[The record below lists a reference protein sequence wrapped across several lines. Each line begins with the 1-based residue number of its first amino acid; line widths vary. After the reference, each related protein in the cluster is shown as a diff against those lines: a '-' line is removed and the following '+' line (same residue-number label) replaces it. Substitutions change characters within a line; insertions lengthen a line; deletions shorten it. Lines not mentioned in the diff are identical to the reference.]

1 MGYST
6 TWEQEYDERTLEVTK
21 AATDNA
27 LLIEPRVWPISGVTG
42 TAFPLEDTWFKFKPE
57 GGA

>member
-1 MGYST
+1 MANAT
-6 TWEQEYDERTLEVTK
+6 TWEIDYDQRTLEVTK

-27 LLIEPRVWPISGVTG
+27 LLIEPRVWPISGVAG
-42 TAFPLEDTWFKFKPE
+42 KAFPPEDTWFKFKPE

>member
-6 TWEQEYDERTLEVTK
+6 TWEQEYDERTLEVTE
-21 AATDNA
+21 AATDKA
-27 LLIEPRVWPISGVTG
+27 LLIEPRIWPISGIAG
-42 TAFPLEDTWFKFKPE
+42 KAFPPEDTWYKFRPV